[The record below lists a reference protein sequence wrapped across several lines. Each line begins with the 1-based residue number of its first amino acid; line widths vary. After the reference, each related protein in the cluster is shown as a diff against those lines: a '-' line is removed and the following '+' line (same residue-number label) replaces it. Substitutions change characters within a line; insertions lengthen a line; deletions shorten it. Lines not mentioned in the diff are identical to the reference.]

1 MVNRSPVTM
10 RAQPFRLGKC
20 ALSGSSHQ
28 HLSASAGIDGVRFMA
43 HHCHSPAIVQTERP
57 GAGRGENVS
66 SGGQHMQ
73 HTMQRDAGL
82 MAALVTY
89 NPKLPIETF
98 DFSIVDE
105 CHRSIYNIWRQV
117 LEYFDAFIMGLTATP
132 SKQTIGFFRNNLVM
146 EYGHDQPVADNINVG
161 FIVYRIRTKI
171 TEQGATLEW

>member
-1 MVNRSPVTM
+1 
-10 RAQPFRLGKC
+10 
-20 ALSGSSHQ
+20 
-28 HLSASAGIDGVRFMA
+28 
-43 HHCHSPAIVQTERP
+43 
-57 GAGRGENVS
+57 
-66 SGGQHMQ
+66 
-73 HTMQRDAGL
+73 
-82 MAALVTY
+82 TY

-171 TEQGATLEW
+171 TEQGATLEWEPGVFVPRRDKRTPARRYAELDDDMT